1 MTRSFSLKISAW
13 DKIIVDDDS
22 EKLIGIS
29 GLFLPGPS
37 SGEVRPQRAPVINW
51 KQQAQRVHKE
61 AHVFYFVFR
70 HPRTRWYTK
79 CVAACSAGYLLS
91 PVQLIPSFIP
101 LIGFLDDFLILFL
114 GARVVRKLT
123 PPDVLAECHE
133 LADAAETR
141 RKEEIRST
149 AAIVTSAVIA
159 TVWIGGAIIASLLM
173 AAYFR
178 H

>member
-1 MTRSFSLKISAW
+1 M
-13 DKIIVDDDS
+13 DNDDS
-22 EKLIGIS
+22 ANVASIS
-29 GLFLPGPS
+29 SLSLPGPS
-37 SGEVRPQRAPVINW
+37 SEEVQPQPAPVISW
-51 KQQAQRVHKE
+51 KQQAQRLHKE
-61 AHVFYFVFR
+61 AHVFYFVFK

-114 GARVVRKLT
+114 GAKVVRKLT
-123 PPDVLAECHE
+123 PPNVLAECDE

-149 AAIVTSAVIA
+149 AAIVTSVVIA
-159 TVWIGGAIIASLLM
+159 TVWIGGAIIASVLM
-173 AAYFR
+173 AAYIR

>member
-1 MTRSFSLKISAW
+1 
-13 DKIIVDDDS
+13 VNDDS
-22 EKLIGIS
+22 VNLPRTS
-29 GLFLPGPS
+29 SRSLPGPS
-37 SGEVRPQRAPVINW
+37 SEEVRPQPPVAIGW
-51 KQQAQRVHKE
+51 KQQAQRLHKE
-61 AHVFYFVFR
+61 AHVFYFIFK

-79 CVAACSAGYLLS
+79 CVAACTAGYLLS

-114 GARVVRKLT
+114 GAKVIRQLT

-149 AAIVTSAVIA
+149 AAIVTSVVIA
-159 TVWIGGAIIASLLM
+159 TVWIGGAIVASVLM